1 MVCNA
6 DKNCTYEAQ
15 YNLDWLAMPINR
27 SYVGI
32 TIVGFFKHS
41 NYYLDLR
48 TRKEKKKHNYEY
60 QKCFNFMPDCP
71 IHFQPI
77 TTPPNKK
84 QTNKE
89 ETVYVIPCFFELAV
103 AHNTKISITPE
114 DWVLAEWKR
123 MKRNGKKNDI
133 KATDE
138 ISSYHSFVYWQT
150 PSQNLCYAMIREE
163 G

>member
-1 MVCNA
+1 
-6 DKNCTYEAQ
+6 
-15 YNLDWLAMPINR
+15 
-27 SYVGI
+27 
-32 TIVGFFKHS
+32 
-41 NYYLDLR
+41 
-48 TRKEKKKHNYEY
+48 
-60 QKCFNFMPDCP
+60 MPDCP

-77 TTPPNKK
+77 ITPPNKK

-89 ETVYVIPCFFELAV
+89 ERVYVIPCFFELAV